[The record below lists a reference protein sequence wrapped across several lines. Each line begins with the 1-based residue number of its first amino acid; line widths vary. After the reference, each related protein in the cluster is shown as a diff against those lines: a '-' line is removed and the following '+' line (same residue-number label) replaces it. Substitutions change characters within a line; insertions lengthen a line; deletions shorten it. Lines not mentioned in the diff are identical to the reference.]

1 MNLRPLYNILETNMG
16 PQNWMTIGA
25 LWAQSPLQ
33 VMWTAIL
40 IQNASST
47 NADAAARDL
56 LAATNNDPAQIR
68 AYSVEDLAEVIKR
81 AGLYRTKASY
91 LIEAAKWVGRHHDDL
106 AEIEQMDRA
115 TLQAELLAV
124 KGIGNETA
132 DDIMLY
138 GFHKP
143 LFIADTYARRQF
155 GWMGVKVPATY
166 RAFQTLVEMNASLNW
181 DEFQEL
187 HALIDGFG
195 KQVKNQQQWV
205 TSFMADFTLPW
216 TDESEG

>member
-1 MNLRPLYNILETNMG
+1 MNLQSLYNQLETNLG
-16 PQNWMTIGA
+16 PQNWMTVGA

-40 IQNASST
+40 IQNASAN

-56 LAATNNDPAQIR
+56 LAATSNDPTVIRQYDPEALAQ
-68 AYSVEDLAEVIKR
+68 VIKK
-81 AGLYRTKASY
+81 AGLYQTKATY
-91 LIEAAKWVGRHHDDL
+91 LIAAANWVGGHHDDL
-106 AEIEQMDRA
+106 DEIAALDRL
-115 TLQAELLAV
+115 TLQSELMAV
-124 KGIGNETA
+124 RGLGNETA

-155 GWMGVKVPATY
+155 SWLGVTVPKSY
-166 RAFQTLVEMNASLNW
+166 RAFQKVVELDAGLSW
-181 DEFQEL
+181 DEYQEL

-195 KQVKNQQQWV
+195 KQVKTQEQWDA
-205 TSFMADFTLPW
+205 SFMADFKLP
-216 TDESEG
+216 SAM